1 MKKLSK
7 KQLKEIAIRHC
18 AGVLLAT
25 EAVIAFDGT
34 GITNEEAKYIDSQ
47 IENLALRLLNGKK
60 AVFTSGEIV
69 KEVRGD
75 F

>member
-1 MKKLSK
+1 MEKLSK

-25 EAVIAFDGT
+25 EALIAFDGT
-34 GITNEEAKYIDSQ
+34 GITNEEARYIDSR
-47 IENLALRLLNGKK
+47 IENLALKLLNGRK
-60 AVFTSGEIV
+60 ALFTSGEIV
-69 KEVRGD
+69 NEVRRH